1 MRWPVTTVV
10 GGTERGLSG
19 PGLVRRPGRARAWL
33 PAGVAVALVLTGGGV
48 AAVAAIPDAGT
59 RVFHLSGGSY
69 GFLHPDAIAFDG
81 SHVWIANLMAT
92 VTAVSG

>member
-33 PAGVAVALVLTGGGV
+33 PAGSPWCWCWL
-48 AAVAAIPDAGT
+48 AAGWRPWRAIPDAGT